1 MASLSRA
8 LADLSHPSPTRAVAS
23 TTRATSESSIAI
35 PHADLHFSTASLPQF
50 NMMDT
55 NLDASTIPEFVLIAP
70 PSRTNLRTQERVP
83 SLCEAWCAELDKL
96 PEAVSSRFKVKETRL
111 DPGALAQ
118 EFGTFEC
125 LVSPANSFGIMDG
138 GSVPTS
144 ESS

>member
-1 MASLSRA
+1 
-8 LADLSHPSPTRAVAS
+8 
-23 TTRATSESSIAI
+23 
-35 PHADLHFSTASLPQF
+35 
-50 NMMDT
+50 MMDT

-83 SLCEAWCAELDKL
+83 SLCEAWRTELAKL

-111 DPGALAQ
+111 DPDALAQ

-138 GSVPTS
+138 GSVPMS
-144 ESS
+144 ESP